1 MNNSNAPFLC
11 VITPVFDPAYDSL
24 CKLVEELQS
33 QTYGDFWQIMISNGP
48 SPRIKEFVT
57 DISLNDR
64 RFIYDEIAGEVIQSP
79 IELLVNLGKRREY
92 CLTKYHGARYAF
104 LDADIKINDR
114 DYFLKLHAAHQE
126 IQRDVLITLTKI
138 YHADKEIILPIFP
151 IMLGHID
158 MANYT
163 FSDYI
168 AKNYHYPSDY
178 DPQSGLGNDYRF
190 FSRISNEDN
199 TAILNFISTIRDG
212 NNSYKRLT
220 ELFLENE
227 ARVTEQALENEARAA
242 EEALENEARV
252 TEEALENEAPQT
264 EQALDN
270 EPQATEQAVENETG
284 TETHQIQE
292 KNKAYSRFWKFFR

>member
-1 MNNSNAPFLC
+1 MNNFNTPFLC

-33 QTYGDFWQIMISNGP
+33 QTYGDFCQIMISNGP
-48 SPRIKEFVT
+48 SPRIRDFVT
-57 DISLNDR
+57 DISLNDQ

-92 CLTKYHGARYAF
+92 CLKKYHGARYAF

-138 YHADKEIILPIFP
+138 YHADKEMILPIFP

-158 MANYT
+158 MSNYT

-178 DPQSGLGNDYRF
+178 DPQAGIGNDYRF

-227 ARVTEQALENEARAA
+227 ARVAQQALENEAREAEQALENEARIT
-242 EEALENEARV
+242 EQALENE
-252 TEEALENEAPQT
+252 TK
-264 EQALDN
+264 
-270 EPQATEQAVENETG
+270 
-284 TETHQIQE
+284 TETHQIQK
-292 KNKAYSRFWKFFR
+292 KNEAYSGFWKFFR